1 MSLTPYSGVIA
12 NSHDDSHDGQGEPTA
27 RSGLVEHIRPEFASA
42 VARLIDSGASY
53 FFQIRSVGGAVRD
66 VDPEA
71 TAYAGRSANFS
82 VVAFG
87 ANRTRL
93 NAEWDKLH
101 DHFNG
106 LDLSFETTSTS
117 PRPVFGAD

>member
-12 NSHDDSHDGQGEPTA
+12 NSHDGSHDGRGEPTA
-27 RSGLVEHIRPEFASA
+27 RSGLVEHITPEFASA

-53 FFQIRSVGGAVRD
+53 FFQIRSIGRAVQD
-66 VDPEA
+66 VDPDA
-71 TAYAGRSANFS
+71 TAYAGRSANCS

-93 NAEWDKLH
+93 NAE
-101 DHFNG
+101 
-106 LDLSFETTSTS
+106 
-117 PRPVFGAD
+117 